1 MAKTGFYAGDILLPQ
16 GIDMTKWSVVA
27 CDQYTSEPEYWDEVD
42 ALVGESPST
51 LRVTLPEIYLEQDGV
66 KERIFAVNASM
77 LSYLERGILKEFKNS
92 YLYVER
98 TMRDGTVRPGL
109 MGVVDLEEYDYRKG
123 SQSLIRATEGTV
135 VERIPPRLRVRENAA
150 LELPHIMLL
159 IDDEKK
165 TVLEPLAARKNEFKV
180 AYDFT
185 MMMDSGSIKG
195 WFADEAAAK
204 TVDAALTSLAEP
216 DTFNTKYNV
225 TDKGVLLFAVGD
237 GNHSL
242 ATAKE
247 NYEQVKRTIGA
258 EAAADHPAR
267 YALVEVVNIHDPSL
281 QFEPIH
287 RVLFDVDAA
296 DLLDALGKTY
306 ELAADGEG
314 QKISYVWKEGKGD
327 LVIKNPSANLAVG
340 TLQNF
345 LDKYLADKG
354 GRIDYIH
361 GEDVVE
367 RLGTQDGNIGFLLP
381 NMEKSELFP
390 TVILDGA
397 LPRKT
402 FSMGHAYDKRFYLEA
417 RKIQK

>member
-1 MAKTGFYAGDILLPQ
+1 MAKIGFQAGDILLPQ

-27 CDQYTSEPEYWDEVD
+27 CDQYTSEPEYWDAVD
-42 ALVGESPST
+42 ALVGDAPST
-51 LRVTLPEIYLEQDGV
+51 LRLTLPEIYLEQEGV
-66 KERIFAVNASM
+66 DARIQAVNEAM
-77 LSYLERGILKEFKNS
+77 QEYLKNGVLAEHKNK

-135 VERIPPRLRVRENAA
+135 IERIPPRLRVRENAA

-165 TVLEPLAARKNEFKV
+165 TVLEPIAAKKESLSS
-180 AYDFT
+180 AYDFP
-185 MMMDSGSIKG
+185 MMMDSGSIRG
-195 WFADEAAAK
+195 WFVDDETAGEV
-204 TVDAALTSLAEP
+204 TTALEKLAEP
-216 DTFNTKYNV
+216 SAFDAKYQV
-225 TDKGVLLFAVGD
+225 SGKGVLLFAVGD

-247 NYEQVKRTIGA
+247 NYEQVKRSLSA
-258 EAAADHPAR
+258 EEAAVHPAR
-267 YALVEVVNIHDPSL
+267 YALVEVVNIHDDSL

-287 RVLFDVDAA
+287 RVLFDVDAE
-296 DLLDALGKTY
+296 DI
-306 ELAADGEG
+306 LAALRREHDVAETGEG
-314 QKISYVWKEGKGD
+314 QKISYVCASGKGE
-327 LVIKNPSANLAVG
+327 LVIRDPSANLTVG

-345 LDKYLADKG
+345 LDRYLKEKG
-354 GRIDYIH
+354 GRVDYIH

-367 RLGTQDGNIGFLLP
+367 RLGAQPGNIGFLLP
-381 NMEKSELFP
+381 NMEKNELFP

-402 FSMGHAYDKRFYLEA
+402 FSMGHAYDKRFYLEV